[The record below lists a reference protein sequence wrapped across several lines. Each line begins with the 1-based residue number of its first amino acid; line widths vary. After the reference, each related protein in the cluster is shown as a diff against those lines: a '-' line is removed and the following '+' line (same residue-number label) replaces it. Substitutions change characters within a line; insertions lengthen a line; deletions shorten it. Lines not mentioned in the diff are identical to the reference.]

1 MVRNRIDKNSK
12 EGFTPYHR
20 VLRGIRPGINV
31 NKSRKAIA
39 PKPQALACG
48 TGFTLI
54 EMLIVVFL
62 IGVALVGVIS
72 FFNSSLQSNFEAKNE
87 LIAAG
92 LAQEGAELVRNLA
105 EYKKLNGGGWAAI
118 TSALDACG
126 RIDYRS
132 LSDSHLC
139 NNGGNN
145 YVCLSGGRYQQCDS
159 GTGNGMQRTINV
171 QRRVDSDGDRLEIV
185 SQVEWSGRITK
196 ATDRLYENEY

>member
-1 MVRNRIDKNSK
+1 MVRNRINKNSK
-12 EGFTPYHR
+12 EGFT
-20 VLRGIRPGINV
+20 
-31 NKSRKAIA
+31 
-39 PKPQALACG
+39 
-48 TGFTLI
+48 LI
-54 EMLIVVFL
+54 ELLIVVFL

-105 EYKKLNGGGWAAI
+105 EYKKLNGGDWTAI
-118 TSALDACG
+118 VSTLGSCG

-132 LSDSHLC
+132 LSSHLC
-139 NNGGNN
+139 NNGSNS

-159 GTGNGMQRTINV
+159 GTGNGMQRTINI
-171 QRRVDSDGDRLEIV
+171 QRKIDSDGDRLEIV